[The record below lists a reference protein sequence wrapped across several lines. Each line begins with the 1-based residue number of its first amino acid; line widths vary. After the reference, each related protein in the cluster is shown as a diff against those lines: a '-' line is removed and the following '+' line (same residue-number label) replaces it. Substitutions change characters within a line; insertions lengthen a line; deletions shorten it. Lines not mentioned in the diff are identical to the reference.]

1 MENNWDKILE
11 ALLFSADEPLTLE
24 KISGVLSLVSPD
36 EIKAIIDQ
44 LNQKYADNGHSFRIR
59 EVGGGFQVYTL
70 PEYALWIENLWEKTR
85 WQRLSRAALETLAIV
100 AYRQPLVKA
109 EVDKI
114 RGVQSDG
121 TLRTLLERNLIE
133 IKGREKS
140 PGRPLLYQ
148 TTEKFLSFFGINDL
162 KELPQLEELK
172 TVLEA
177 ENASAHEDINL
188 ERVLDSPLILDN
200 LETPNSVLDQ
210 PQGESQA

>member
-11 ALLFSADEPLTLE
+11 AMLFSADEPLTLE

-36 EIKAIIDQ
+36 QIQAIIDQ
-44 LNQKYADNGHSFRIR
+44 LNQKYNDNGHSFRIR

-70 PEYALWIENLWEKTR
+70 PEYATWIENLWKKTR

-100 AYRQPLVKA
+100 AYRQPMVKA
-109 EVDKI
+109 EIDKI
-114 RGVQSDG
+114 RGVLSDG

-162 KELPQLEELK
+162 KELPQLKELK

-177 ENASAHEDINL
+177 ENLSGKDELDL
-188 ERVLDSPLILDN
+188 EKVLPSPLVLDN
-200 LETPNSVLDQ
+200 LETPQRVFDQ
-210 PQGESQA
+210 PQGES

>member
-1 MENNWDKILE
+1 MENNFDKIVE
-11 ALLFSADEPLTLE
+11 ALLFSTDEPLASE
-24 KISGVLSLVSPD
+24 KISGVLTFVSP
-36 EIKAIIDQ
+36 EQVKAIIDQ
-44 LNQKYADNGHSFRIR
+44 LNQKYTDNEHAFRIR
-59 EVGGGFQVYTL
+59 EIAGGFQVYTL

-85 WQRLSRAALETLAIV
+85 WQRLSRPALETLAIV
-100 AYRQPLVKA
+100 AYRQPIVKG
-109 EVDKI
+109 EIDKI

-121 TLRTLLERNLIE
+121 TLRTLLERDLIE

-177 ENASAHEDINL
+177 EGISAKDELSLEKVLESPLVLENL
-188 ERVLDSPLILDN
+188 EAPNRVF
-200 LETPNSVLDQ
+200 DQ
-210 PQGESQA
+210 PQGES

>member
-1 MENNWDKILE
+1 MENNFDKIVE
-11 ALLFSADEPLTLE
+11 ALLFSADEPLSLE
-24 KISGVLSLVSPD
+24 KISGVLTFASP
-36 EIKAIIDQ
+36 EQVKAIIDQ
-44 LNQKYADNGHSFRIR
+44 LNQKYTDNEHAFRIR
-59 EVGGGFQVYTL
+59 EIAGGFQVYTL

-85 WQRLSRAALETLAIV
+85 WQRLSRPALETLAIV
-100 AYRQPLVKA
+100 AYRQPIVKG
-109 EVDKI
+109 EIDKI

-121 TLRTLLERNLIE
+121 TLRTLLERDLIE

-177 ENASAHEDINL
+177 EGISAKDELSLEKVLESPLVLENL
-188 ERVLDSPLILDN
+188 EAPNRVF
-200 LETPNSVLDQ
+200 DQ
-210 PQGESQA
+210 PQGES

>member
-1 MENNWDKILE
+1 MENNFDKIVE
-11 ALLFSADEPLTLE
+11 ALLFSTDEPLTSE
-24 KISGVLSLVSPD
+24 KISSVLAFVHPEQVKS
-36 EIKAIIDQ
+36 IIAQ
-44 LNQKYADNGHSFRIR
+44 LNQKYADNGHAFRIR
-59 EVGGGFQVYTL
+59 EIAGGFQVYTL

-85 WQRLSRAALETLAIV
+85 WQRLSRPALETLAIV
-100 AYRQPLVKA
+100 AYRQPIVKA
-109 EVDKI
+109 EIDKI

-121 TLRTLLERNLIE
+121 TLRTLLERDLIE

-177 ENASAHEDINL
+177 ESITSKEELSLQKVL
-188 ERVLDSPLILDN
+188 ESPLVLDN
-200 LETPNSVLDQ
+200 LEAPNRVFDQ
-210 PQGESQA
+210 PQGES

>member
-1 MENNWDKILE
+1 
-11 ALLFSADEPLTLE
+11 
-24 KISGVLSLVSPD
+24 
-36 EIKAIIDQ
+36 
-44 LNQKYADNGHSFRIR
+44 
-59 EVGGGFQVYTL
+59 L

-85 WQRLSRAALETLAIV
+85 WQRLSRPALETLAIV
-100 AYRQPLVKA
+100 AYRQPIVKG
-109 EVDKI
+109 EIDKI

-121 TLRTLLERNLIE
+121 TLRTLLERDLIE

-177 ENASAHEDINL
+177 EGLSAKDELSL
-188 ERVLDSPLILDN
+188 EKV
-200 LETPNSVLDQ
+200 LETPLVLENLQAPNRVFDQ
-210 PQGESQA
+210 PQGES

>member
-1 MENNWDKILE
+1 MENNFDKIVE
-11 ALLFSADEPLTLE
+11 ALLFSTDEPLTSE
-24 KISGVLSLVSPD
+24 KISGVLTFVST
-36 EIKAIIDQ
+36 EQVKAIIDQ
-44 LNQKYADNGHSFRIR
+44 LNQKYTDNGHAFRIR
-59 EVGGGFQVYTL
+59 EIAGGFQVYTL

-85 WQRLSRAALETLAIV
+85 WQRLSRPALETLAIV
-100 AYRQPLVKA
+100 AYRQPIVKG
-109 EVDKI
+109 EIDKI

-121 TLRTLLERNLIE
+121 TLRTLLERDLIK

-177 ENASAHEDINL
+177 EGISTKDELNL
-188 ERVLDSPLILDN
+188 EKV
-200 LETPNSVLDQ
+200 LETPLVLENLEAPNRVFDQ
-210 PQGESQA
+210 PQGES

>member
-1 MENNWDKILE
+1 MENNYDKILE
-11 ALLFSADEPLTLE
+11 AILFSADEPLTLD
-24 KISGVLSLVSPD
+24 KIGGVLSFVSQ
-36 EIKAIIDQ
+36 EQIRALIDQ
-44 LNQKYADNGHSFRIR
+44 LNQKYNDNGHTFRIR

-70 PEYALWIENLWEKTR
+70 PEYASWIENLWEKTR

-109 EVDKI
+109 EIDKI

-121 TLRTLLERNLIE
+121 SLRTLLERNLIE

-177 ENASAHEDINL
+177 ENMAAKEDLNL
-188 ERVLDSPLILDN
+188 EKVLDSPVVLEN
-200 LETPNSVLDQ
+200 LETPNRVFDQ
-210 PQGESQA
+210 PQGES